1 MVVDYLRYFVELSA
15 ALLAAIAL
23 PYFVVTLYRS
33 RRIPE
38 CYSCGAMKM
47 RPSRVVGFWDVLGS
61 AFLIAPYRCSGCR
74 ERFHAFTLLSNSKK
88 PAGAPAFQ
96 PQRVVKVAFRFRH
109 GLLNRVSIHVTQRPP
124 ESTDSSVLQTQIS

>member
-1 MVVDYLRYFVELSA
+1 VDFARYFVELGA
-15 ALLAAIAL
+15 ALMAAIAL
-23 PYFVVTLYRS
+23 PYLVVMLYRS

-74 ERFHAFTLLSNSKK
+74 ERFHAFSLLANSKK

-96 PQRVVKVAFRFRH
+96 SQRVVKIAFRFRH
-109 GLLNRVSIHVTQRPP
+109 GLLNRVIIRVIELHP
-124 ESTDSSVLQTQIS
+124 EPASASLLQTQIS

>member
-23 PYFVVTLYRS
+23 PYLVVTLYRS

-61 AFLIAPYRCSGCR
+61 AFSMAPYRCAGCR
-74 ERFHAFTLLSNSKK
+74 ERFHAFTLLSNPNK
-88 PAGAPAFQ
+88 PVGAPVFQ
-96 PQRVVKVAFRFRH
+96 PQRIVKIAFRFRR
-109 GLLNRVSIHVTQRPP
+109 GLLNRVIIRVIQRPP
-124 ESTDSSVLQTQIS
+124 ESDNSSMLQTQIS